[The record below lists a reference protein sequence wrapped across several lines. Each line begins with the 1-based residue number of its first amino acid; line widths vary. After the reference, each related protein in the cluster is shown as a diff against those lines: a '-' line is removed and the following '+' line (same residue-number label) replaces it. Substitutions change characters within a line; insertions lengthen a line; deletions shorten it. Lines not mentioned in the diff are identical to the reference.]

1 MVFADRRP
9 YRGHMSNGS
18 EDRSSPSQTPGSGSG
33 FSAPSPGSTPLQQV
47 PGPDPYSADHAS
59 RGPAGNPPSGTVAWA
74 MGFLAYIPIPF
85 VGSVVTGF
93 VMMLVG
99 NAQRAKGETARL
111 NGRNAAN
118 WGFTYLVATVVLIGA
133 AVLVLSTSVDA
144 DGRVTGAPSAIALT
158 LIAVWGFP
166 LQILHLVLTIMG
178 TVKASRGTV
187 FANRFAIPL
196 LR

>member
-1 MVFADRRP
+1 
-9 YRGHMSNGS
+9 MSNGS
-18 EDRSSPSQTPGSGSG
+18 EDRPLPPQTPRPGSESSQSGSSPVFTPAQQ
-33 FSAPSPGSTPLQQV
+33 APGA
-47 PGPDPYSADHAS
+47 DPYSVDYAS
-59 RGPAGNPPSGTVAWA
+59 RGQVGNPPSGTVAWA

-85 VGSVVTGF
+85 VGSIITGF

-118 WGFTYLVATVVLIGA
+118 WGFTYLVATVVLVGA
-133 AVLVLSTSVDA
+133 AVLVLSTSAGA
-144 DGRVTGAPSAIALT
+144 DGRVTGAPSAIAFT
-158 LIAVWGFP
+158 LLAVWIFP

-178 TVKASRGTV
+178 TIKASRGTV
-187 FANRFAIPL
+187 FANKFAIPL